1 MADSKYRYLT
11 KIIDSDKFLRDK
23 TYKIAIN
30 PKYDR
35 NERGLASMV
44 YKFFDNKKNLQ
55 VVVLNLCQINNF
67 QMNLINQLLEILKE
81 DKFFLFII

>member
-1 MADSKYRYLT
+1 
-11 KIIDSDKFLRDK
+11 
-23 TYKIAIN
+23 
-30 PKYDR
+30 
-35 NERGLASMV
+35 MV

>member
-1 MADSKYRYLT
+1 
-11 KIIDSDKFLRDK
+11 
-23 TYKIAIN
+23 
-30 PKYDR
+30 
-35 NERGLASMV
+35 MV
-44 YKFFDNKKNLQ
+44 YKFFDDKKNLQ

>member
-1 MADSKYRYLT
+1 
-11 KIIDSDKFLRDK
+11 
-23 TYKIAIN
+23 
-30 PKYDR
+30 
-35 NERGLASMV
+35 MV

-55 VVVLNLCQINNF
+55 GVVLNLCQINNF